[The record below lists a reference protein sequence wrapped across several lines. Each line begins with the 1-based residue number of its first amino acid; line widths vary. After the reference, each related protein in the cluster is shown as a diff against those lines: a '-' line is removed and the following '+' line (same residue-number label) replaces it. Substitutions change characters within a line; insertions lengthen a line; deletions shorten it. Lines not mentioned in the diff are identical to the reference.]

1 MYSAPPAVAP
11 QKPWYQRS
19 WAIAVAAVLLVGFIG
34 SMVSNRDDDVE
45 TQATASES
53 SASRQSSQSQV
64 APESSLAPPP
74 VVAPPPPAAPP
85 PTAAPPPAPAPTT
98 WTMPNLVGANLQDA
112 QDTIQVLTGN
122 ALFFTTSTDL
132 TGQSRFQVLDANW
145 QVCSQNVPAGSVF
158 DASAAIDFG
167 VVKNEE
173 SCP

>member
-1 MYSAPPAVAP
+1 MYSSAPPPAP
-11 QKPWYQRS
+11 QKPWYQRG
-19 WAIAVAAVLLVGFIG
+19 WVIAVAAVLILGFIG

-45 TQATASES
+45 TQATASDS
-53 SASRQSSQSQV
+53 SEPRQSAQSQM

-74 VVAPPPPAAPP
+74 VVAPT
-85 PTAAPPPAPAPTT
+85 PTVAAPPPAPAPATT
-98 WTMPNLVGANLQDA
+98 WVMPNFVGANLQAA
-112 QDTIQVLTGN
+112 QDAVQALTGN

-145 QVCSQNVPAGSVF
+145 QVCSQNIPAGIAF

-173 SCP
+173 ACP